1 MQQTGIFGIW
11 RNAKVA
17 QKLTFISIGYIIF
30 IAGIVYFTISGI
42 NEQKHD
48 AVVVDLAGR
57 QRMLSQKYAKEV
69 LLASLG
75 QQQAEYKATIELF
88 DGTLEALVLG
98 GVAIED
104 LNTGRTV
111 VLPGDRSPNAEALL
125 NTQRAMSAQL
135 KAATEAFL
143 ATTAIDP
150 TRPEK
155 LRQMLQSQQ
164 ALLVEANNLT
174 KMFSRGSEAKMSAMI
189 NWQVLIAIAAAVLG
203 FLTSWAIAR
212 WIARPLSQCAAMAE
226 HIAAGDLNLPKL
238 PVQSSDETGKLT
250 MAFDDMLESLRDI
263 AIQSRSVTENLN
275 SAAAEILAT
284 TQQQAS
290 ATKEQAAAV
299 QQITS
304 TVEEISQSSAQVSER
319 SKVVASAAQATSM
332 SGGAG
337 VEAVRHTS
345 RAMESIREQAESVAE
360 NVVALSEKT
369 QAIGEIIATVNDIA
383 EQSNLVALNAAI
395 EAADAREDGRRFAV
409 VANEIKNLADQA
421 KEATGQVRSILEEIQ
436 KGINTS
442 VMLTEE
448 AVKRVEAGREKTQL
462 AEQTIRKM
470 AENIQEN
477 VSAFQQIVSATNQ
490 QQIGLEQVTQA
501 LHEIRTA
508 SQQTASSTRQLEEA
522 AGNVTSLGQQLRK
535 VVEKYRL

>member
-1 MQQTGIFGIW
+1 MQQNGFMFW
-11 RNAKVA
+11 RNAKVSH
-17 QKLTFISIGYIIF
+17 KLAFISFGFTVMIGT
-30 IAGIVYFTISGI
+30 IVYFTIDGI
-42 NEQKHD
+42 REQRGD
-48 AVVVDLAGR
+48 AVIVDLAGR
-57 QRMLSQKYAKEV
+57 QRMLSQQYVKEV
-69 LLASLG
+69 MLASQG
-75 QQQAEYKATIELF
+75 EAVDYKATLKLF
-88 DGTLEALVLG
+88 DETLEALILG
-98 GVAIED
+98 GAAVED
-104 LNTGRTV
+104 NVTSRTV
-111 VLPGDRSPNAEALL
+111 LLPPARSDNAEARLI
-125 NTQRAMSAQL
+125 NQRALSARL
-135 KAATEAFL
+135 KQTTETFL
-143 ATTAIDP
+143 LTTAIDP
-150 TRPEK
+150 ARPE
-155 LRQMLQSQQ
+155 RMRDMLQTQE
-164 ALLVEANNLT
+164 ALLQEANELT
-174 KMFSRGSEAKMSAMI
+174 KIFSRASEAKLQKMI
-189 NWQVLIAIAAAVLG
+189 ETEIMLALIAAILGLLTTWAV
-203 FLTSWAIAR
+203 AR
-212 WIARPLSQCAAMAE
+212 LIARPLSQCADLAQR
-226 HIAAGDLNLPKL
+226 IAAGDLHHDKL
-238 PVQSSDETGKLT
+238 PVTSRDETGRLA
-250 MAFDDMLESLRDI
+250 MAFDDMLDSLRDI

-304 TVEEISQSSAQVSER
+304 TVEEISQSSAQVSDR
-319 SKVVASAAQATSM
+319 SKVVATAAQGM
-332 SGGAG
+332 SVQGGAG
-337 VEAVRHTS
+337 LEAVRHTS
-345 RAMESIREQAESVAE
+345 RAMESIREQAENVAE

-395 EAADAREDGRRFAV
+395 EAADAREEGRRFAV
-409 VANEIKNLADQA
+409 VAQEIKNLADQA

-522 AGNVTSLGQQLRK
+522 ASNVTTLGQQLRK

>member
-1 MQQTGIFGIW
+1 MQHTGFWMW
-11 RNAKVA
+11 RNAKVST
-17 QKLTFISIGYIIF
+17 KLLFISLGYQAVIWTIVAFTVIGIRQQ
-30 IAGIVYFTISGI
+30 S
-42 NEQKHD
+42 HD
-48 AVVVDLAGR
+48 AEIIDLAGR
-57 QRMLSQKYAKEV
+57 QRMLSERYVKQV
-69 LLASLG
+69 LLSAQGL
-75 QQQAEYKATIELF
+75 QADYQSTLKIF
-88 DGTLEALVLG
+88 DDTLEALVLG
-98 GVAIED
+98 GTAVAD
-104 LNTGRTV
+104 LGTLRTV
-111 VLPGDRSPNAEALL
+111 QLPKPTLSDLEAMLL
-125 NTQRAMSAQL
+125 QQRQLSIQL
-135 KAATEAFL
+135 KADTQALL
-143 ATTAIDP
+143 ATAAADP
-150 TRPEK
+150 GRPDK
-155 LRQMLQSQQ
+155 LRQLLQTQAALTTQANQMVKRLADASADRLQTMVTWEGALSIG
-164 ALLVEANNLT
+164 ALLV
-174 KMFSRGSEAKMSAMI
+174 
-189 NWQVLIAIAAAVLG
+189 G
-203 FLTSWAIAR
+203 FLTAWAVAR
-212 WIARPLSQCAAMAE
+212 WISNPLSICAEMAQR
-226 HIAAGDLNLPKL
+226 IADGDLNLQKL
-238 PVQSSDETGKLT
+238 PVKSTDETGKLA
-250 MAFDDMLESLRDI
+250 MAFDDMLESLREI

-299 QQITS
+299 QEITS
-304 TVEEISQSSAQVSER
+304 TVEEISQSSGQVSDR
-319 SKVVASAAQATSM
+319 SKVVASAAQAM
-332 SGGAG
+332 AVQGAG
-337 VEAVRHTS
+337 GLEAVRHTS
-345 RAMESIREQAESVAE
+345 RAMDSIREQAESVAE

-395 EAADAREDGRRFAV
+395 EAADAREEGRRFAV

-490 QQIGLEQVTQA
+490 QQIGLEQVTHA

-522 AGNVTSLGQQLRK
+522 AGNVTTLAVQLRK
-535 VVEKYRL
+535 VMEKYRL

>member
-1 MQQTGIFGIW
+1 MQQTGFLFW
-11 RNAKVA
+11 RNAKVSH
-17 QKLTFISIGYIIF
+17 KLAFISIGFTLIIG
-30 IAGIVYFTISGI
+30 AIVYFTVDGI
-42 NEQKHD
+42 REQKGD
-48 AVVVDLAGR
+48 AVVIDLAGR
-57 QRMLSQKYAKEV
+57 QRMLTQKYVKEV
-69 LLASLG
+69 VLASQGHSADFKTTL
-75 QQQAEYKATIELF
+75 KLF
-88 DGTLEALVLG
+88 DETLEALVLG
-98 GVAIED
+98 GAAVED
-104 LNTGRTV
+104 LTTGRTV
-111 VLPGDRSPNAEALL
+111 MLARARNPNAEARLINQRGL
-125 NTQRAMSAQL
+125 SVRLKQATDVFLQTPAADPSRLDRLRDVLQTQ
-135 KAATEAFL
+135 EAL
-143 ATTAIDP
+143 IQD
-150 TRPEK
+150 
-155 LRQMLQSQQ
+155 
-164 ALLVEANNLT
+164 ANELT
-174 KMFSRGSEAKMSAMI
+174 KMFSRGAEAKLQAMI
-189 NWQVLIAIAAAVLG
+189 EWEVLLAIAAAVLG
-203 FLTSWAIAR
+203 LITSWAIAR
-212 WIARPLSQCAAMAE
+212 SIARPLSACADMAQR
-226 HIAAGDLNLPKL
+226 IAAGDLNLQKL
-238 PVQSSDETGKLT
+238 PVVSLDETGKLA
-250 MAFDDMLESLRDI
+250 MAFDDMLESLREI
-263 AIQSRSVTENLN
+263 ASQSRSVTENLN

-304 TVEEISQSSAQVSER
+304 TVEEISQSSAQVSDR
-319 SKVVASAAQATSM
+319 SKVVAAAAQAMSM

-337 VEAVRHTS
+337 LEAVRHTS
-345 RAMESIREQAESVAE
+345 RAMDSIREQAESVAD

-409 VANEIKNLADQA
+409 VAQEIKNLADQA

-448 AVKRVEAGREKTQL
+448 AVKRVETGREKTQL

-470 AENIQEN
+470 ADNIQDN

-522 AGNVTSLGQQLRK
+522 ASNVTTLGQQLRK

>member
-1 MQQTGIFGIW
+1 MQQTGFLFW
-11 RNAKVA
+11 RNAKVSH
-17 QKLTFISIGYIIF
+17 KLAFISIGFTLIIG
-30 IAGIVYFTISGI
+30 AIVYFTVDGI
-42 NEQKHD
+42 REQKGD
-48 AVVVDLAGR
+48 AVVIDLAGR
-57 QRMLSQKYAKEV
+57 QRMLTQKYVKEV
-69 LLASLG
+69 VLASQGHSADFKTTL
-75 QQQAEYKATIELF
+75 KLF
-88 DGTLEALVLG
+88 DETLEALVLG
-98 GVAIED
+98 GAAVED
-104 LNTGRTV
+104 LTTGRTV
-111 VLPGDRSPNAEALL
+111 TLARARNPNAEARLINQRGL
-125 NTQRAMSAQL
+125 SVRLKQATDVFLQTPAADPSRLDRLRDVLQTQ
-135 KAATEAFL
+135 EAL
-143 ATTAIDP
+143 IQD
-150 TRPEK
+150 
-155 LRQMLQSQQ
+155 
-164 ALLVEANNLT
+164 ANELT
-174 KMFSRGSEAKMSAMI
+174 KMFSRGAEAKLQAMI
-189 NWQVLIAIAAAVLG
+189 EWEVLLAIAAAVLG
-203 FLTSWAIAR
+203 LITSWAIAR
-212 WIARPLSQCAAMAE
+212 SIARPLSACADMAQR
-226 HIAAGDLNLPKL
+226 IAAGDLNLQKL
-238 PVQSSDETGKLT
+238 PVVSLDETGKLA
-250 MAFDDMLESLRDI
+250 MAFDDMLESLREI
-263 AIQSRSVTENLN
+263 ASQSRSVTENLN

-304 TVEEISQSSAQVSER
+304 TVEEISQSSAQVSDR
-319 SKVVASAAQATSM
+319 SKVVAAAAQAMSM

-337 VEAVRHTS
+337 LEAVRHTS
-345 RAMESIREQAESVAE
+345 RAMDSIREQAESVAD

-409 VANEIKNLADQA
+409 VAQEIKNLADQA

-448 AVKRVEAGREKTQL
+448 AVKRVETGREKTQL

-470 AENIQEN
+470 ADNIQDN

-522 AGNVTSLGQQLRK
+522 ASNVTTLGQQLRK

>member
-1 MQQTGIFGIW
+1 MQQSGFLFW
-11 RNAKVA
+11 RNAKVSH
-17 QKLTFISIGYIIF
+17 KLAFISIGF
-30 IAGIVYFTISGI
+30 TLMIAAVVWFTVDGIR
-42 NEQKHD
+42 EQKGD
-48 AVVVDLAGR
+48 ARVVDLAGR
-57 QRMLSQKYAKEV
+57 QRMLTQKYVKEV
-69 LLASLG
+69 MLASQG
-75 QQQAEYKATIELF
+75 QPTDHKGTLRLF
-88 DGTLEALVLG
+88 DETLEALVLG
-98 GVAIED
+98 GQVTED
-104 LNTGRTV
+104 VVTGRTV
-111 VLPGDRSPNAEALL
+111 VLPPARAENAEGRLI
-125 NTQRAMSAQL
+125 NQRALSARL
-135 KAATEAFL
+135 KQATDSFL
-143 ATTAIDP
+143 QTTAIDP
-150 TRPEK
+150 TRPDR
-155 LRQMLQSQQ
+155 LRDVMQTQDLLLQ
-164 ALLVEANNLT
+164 EANELT
-174 KMFSRGSEAKMSAMI
+174 KVFSRASEAKLQRMI
-189 NWQVLIAIAAAVLG
+189 DIEIALALAAAVLG
-203 FLTSWAIAR
+203 LLTSWAIAR
-212 WIARPLSQCAAMAE
+212 WIARPLGQCADMAQR
-226 HIAAGDLNLPKL
+226 IAAGDLNLEKL
-238 PVQSSDETGKLT
+238 PVTSRDETGKLS

-304 TVEEISQSSAQVSER
+304 TVEEISQSSAQVSDR
-319 SKVVASAAQATSM
+319 SKVVATAAQGMSM
-332 SGGAG
+332 QGGAG
-337 VEAVRHTS
+337 LEAVRHTT

-395 EAADAREDGRRFAV
+395 EAADAREEGRRFAV
-409 VANEIKNLADQA
+409 VAQEIKNLADQA

-448 AVKRVEAGREKTQL
+448 AVKRVEAGREKTQI

-522 AGNVTSLGQQLRK
+522 ASNVTTLGQQLRK